1 LVLFDV
7 TTLDVTAVA
16 VAASRAHTFLA
27 DGSAQ
32 VMGELVIDRLR
43 LILL

>member
-1 LVLFDV
+1 LVPFDV
-7 TTLDVTAVA
+7 TTVSVTA
-16 VAASRAHTFLA
+16 VAASRPHTFLA

>member
-7 TTLDVTAVA
+7 TTLDVTA